1 MTVADE
7 ISIIFSEKGSSSY
20 FGEPVSQLEHAL
32 QAAHFASREQAPDRL
47 VLAALLHD
55 IGHLVEDTPENIADL
70 GIDAMHE
77 KIGEL
82 WLAERFGPEVFEPV
96 YLHVSAKRYLCAAD
110 PDYLSRLSPASVQS
124 LRLQGGPMSA
134 DEIAAFESNQYF
146 REALRLR
153 LWDDEAKVPGLAT
166 ADLAHYRV
174 LIEQGSVSK

>member
-96 YLHVSAKRYLCAAD
+96 YLHVSAKRYLCATD
-110 PDYLSRLSPASVQS
+110 PDYFSRLSPASVQ
-124 LRLQGGPMSA
+124 
-134 DEIAAFESNQYF
+134 
-146 REALRLR
+146 ALGFKVGRCQR
-153 LWDDEAKVPGLAT
+153 MRSPYSKVINTSGKRCASGFGTMKAKVPGLAT
-166 ADLAHYRV
+166 ADLAHYRI